1 MFTIVVDSGQSLH
14 EIHSGKIIAAYGK
27 QNIFDKKL
35 NRNFIIHK
43 SFLNGV
49 KFHLDESLF
58 NILEKDAIQILVL
71 KGIYCGIN
79 SVNDNKVTV
88 CFLEDRRKVQ
98 SNHRDQI
105 KILMEGN
112 KNFEGL
118 FVKSV
123 INAINDVPVYGT
135 GNIFFG
141 KKELV
146 KDGIYFIGDSAAVI
160 APLAGD
166 GIGMAMQNAK
176 LISEIFEKQRSNGL
190 DTLQTELKY
199 LREWENLF
207 KKRLLIAKTIQNII
221 MNNHYGKLSY
231 YIIRTFPGLLENII
245 SATRG

>member
-1 MFTIVVDSGQSLH
+1 M
-14 EIHSGKIIAAYGK
+14 
-27 QNIFDKKL
+27 
-35 NRNFIIHK
+35 
-43 SFLNGV
+43 
-49 KFHLDESLF
+49 F

-123 INAINDVPVYGT
+123 ISAINDVPVYGT

-207 KKRLLIAKTIQNII
+207 KKRLLIAKAIQNII